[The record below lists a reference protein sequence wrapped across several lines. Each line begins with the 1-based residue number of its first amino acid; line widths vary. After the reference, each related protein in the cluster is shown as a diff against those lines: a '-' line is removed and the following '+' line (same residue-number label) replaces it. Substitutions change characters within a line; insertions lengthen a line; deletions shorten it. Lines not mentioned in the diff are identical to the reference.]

1 MAVSIPLP
9 QINWRGKKERSQMCV
24 IFTSDGREENLE
36 LDALHGSIQNSKL
49 ATQDAFILSAENQ
62 FFDEDDN
69 TWKQLI
75 NEMSGVPIC
84 MIKPMEKEEVE
95 KRWGDIFENASVS
108 AMIQKQKEAMQSVIW
123 EKLTWIVSIV
133 FGSFIVIAAIQY
145 FKG

>member
-1 MAVSIPLP
+1 MPASIPLP
-9 QINWRGKKERSQMCV
+9 QIKWGKRKERSQMCV
-24 IFTSDGREENLE
+24 MFTSDGREENIE
-36 LDALHGSIQNSKL
+36 LDALHGSIQNKKL
-49 ATQDAFILSAENQ
+49 TTQDAFILSAENQ
-62 FFDEDDN
+62 FFDEDDS

-84 MIKPMEKEEVE
+84 MIKPMSEDEVN

-108 AMIQKQKEAMQSVIW
+108 AMIQKQKEAFQSVIW

-133 FGSFIVIAAIQY
+133 FGSFIIIAAIQY